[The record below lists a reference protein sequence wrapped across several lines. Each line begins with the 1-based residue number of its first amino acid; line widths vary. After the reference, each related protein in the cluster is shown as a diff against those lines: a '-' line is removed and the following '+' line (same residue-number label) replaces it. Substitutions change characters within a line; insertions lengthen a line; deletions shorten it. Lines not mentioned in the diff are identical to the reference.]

1 MRQRRRRLVI
11 GAGCV
16 VVLAV
21 GGALLAGDQ
30 GVVALY
36 RTWRQMRSLNEELNT
51 SRQTIDSLKIEI
63 QRLKNDTAYIERIA
77 REKYG
82 MARKNEK
89 MFKFVEGK

>member
-1 MRQRRRRLVI
+1 MRQQRRRLVI
-11 GAGCV
+11 GAGCA

-21 GGALLAGDQ
+21 VVALLAGDQ

-36 RTWRQMRSLNEELNT
+36 RTWRQMGSLNEELNT
-51 SRQTIDSLKIEI
+51 SRRTIDSLKIEI

-82 MARKNEK
+82 MARENEK